1 MDSQPVHTPP
11 TLADVV
17 RVDFGACVL
26 RIDSGALV
34 RATVRGRLMGER
46 KSLGNS
52 VVVGDRVRWDAGPD
66 PSHGPVVTEVAPRRN
81 AFSRRAPGRHPAE
94 QVVASNLD
102 QVVLVSALDHPPFS
116 RGLADRVLC
125 QAEFAGIPGR
135 LVLNKCDLGVDP
147 SGEVAGPILDD
158 YARAGYAAHAVSAR
172 DGTGV
177 DELLEAC
184 RGRRNLFVG
193 HSGVGKSTLLN
204 AMIPGLDLLVGEVND
219 KTGRGRHTTS
229 AATLVR
235 AAAGLELVDTPGVR
249 AFGLWGVGPGDLAA
263 VYPEFRPSLGHCRF
277 DDCAHVA
284 EPGCALRIAVD
295 SGAVSAR
302 RYASFLKL
310 REELQSD
317 GSREALRQGG

>member
-1 MDSQPVHTPP
+1 M
-11 TLADVV
+11 ADVV

-26 RIDSGALV
+26 RVETGALV
-34 RATVRGRLMGER
+34 RAIVRGRLMGER

-52 VVVGDRVRWDAGPD
+52 VVVGDRVRWEAGPD
-66 PSHGPVVTEVAPRRN
+66 PGHSPVVSEVAPRRN
-81 AFSRRAPGRHPAE
+81 AFSRRTPGRHPAE

-125 QAEFAGIPGR
+125 QAESAGIPGR
-135 LVLNKCDLGVDP
+135 LVLNKCDLGGDAG
-147 SGEVAGPILDD
+147 GEAAGPILDD
-158 YARAGYAAHAVSAR
+158 YARAGYPAHAVSAR
-172 DGTGV
+172 TGAGV
-177 DELLEAC
+177 SELLEVC
-184 RGRRNLFVG
+184 RGRRSLFVG

-204 AMIPGLDLLVGEVND
+204 ALIPGLDLLVGEVND

-229 AATLVR
+229 AVTLLR

-249 AFGLWGVGPGDLAA
+249 AFGLWGIGPGDLAR

-284 EPGCALRIAVD
+284 EPGCALRIAVEN
-295 SGAVSAR
+295 GTVAER

-310 REELQSD
+310 RDELLGD
-317 GSREALRQGG
+317 GSREALRQGGWM